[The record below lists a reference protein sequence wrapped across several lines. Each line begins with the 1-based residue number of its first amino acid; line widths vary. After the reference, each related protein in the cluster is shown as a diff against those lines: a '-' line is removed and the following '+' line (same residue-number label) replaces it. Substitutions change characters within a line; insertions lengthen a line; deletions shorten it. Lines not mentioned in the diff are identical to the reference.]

1 MTKTKELELIGNNAV
16 KRLRAKKL
24 RDGNPFMI
32 NVKTL
37 PSDQAYLEYPNGK
50 VVLVTYSSKSR
61 DFIML
66 RELTTEESSAL
77 RTKLDLELIPL

>member
-1 MTKTKELELIGNNAV
+1 MKTTKELEQLGNNAV

-24 RDGNPFMI
+24 REGNPFMI

-37 PSDQAYLEYPNGK
+37 PSDQAYLEYPDGK
-50 VVLVTYSSKSR
+50 IILVTYSSKSR

-66 RELTTEESSAL
+66 RELTTEESSDL